1 MFSHNPA
8 QKSSTECQK
17 GLLSVR
23 ECQKVS
29 DFFRKKFLI
38 MIIWTHQKS
47 SFHNAAEKVSPVGQK
62 FLAHFWK
69 RIAHTQFFQQIIFL
83 PSFLVE
89 TYISVLAILLEV
101 CWQKTEKNCT
111 KNENHKKTRF
121 FRKSSLTCCSGHVVY
136 CFYNRKVFVRC
147 PKVTE
152 KSFFCRNPF
161 LKLYLLRHKM
171 QFSQPCRKK
180 LEGRPIFFPVIVRKE
195 LRA

>member
-1 MFSHNPA
+1 MPKVFAQCARMPKSIWLFSKKISHNDNMDTSKEQFSQRCRKSFASGPKVFGSFLKKNSTHTIFSTNYFSSKFSCGNVYFNFGNPAGSLLKNLKKIA
-8 QKSSTECQK
+8 QKTK
-17 GLLSVR
+17 
-23 ECQKVS
+23 
-29 DFFRKKFLI
+29 
-38 MIIWTHQKS
+38 II
-47 SFHNAAEKVSPVGQK
+47 
-62 FLAHFWK
+62 
-69 RIAHTQFFQQIIFL
+69 
-83 PSFLVE
+83 
-89 TYISVLAILLEV
+89 
-101 CWQKTEKNCT
+101 
-111 KNENHKKTRF
+111 KKTRF

-136 CFYNRKVFVRC
+136 CFYNRKVFVCC